1 MTVGDAR
8 GIFLSLAGTEEGAHH
23 GHPDFR
29 VGGRIFGTLWPD
41 KRRSVLRLSPDF
53 AEALCQQRPT
63 AFRVVSKSG
72 GCGWLA
78 VDLNFVTKEEFH
90 PLAEIAWERRR

>member
-8 GIFLSLAGTEEGAHH
+8 GILLSFAGAEEGAHH
-23 GHPDFR
+23 GHPDYR

-53 AEALCQQRPT
+53 AEALSMERPT
-63 AFRVVSKSG
+63 AFKVVSKTG
-72 GCGWLA
+72 GWGWLA
-78 VDLNFVTKEEFH
+78 VDLNFVTVEEFH
-90 PLAEIAWERRR
+90 PLAEIAWERRK